1 MGKLRKLLKNFAY
14 VACPRGNG
22 VDTHRLWEAIYLGR
36 YPIIE
41 NNLWADSL
49 SYLKI
54 PLIQITEWSKEEVLS
69 LNLSSV
75 QKFSPQKIESIWIP
89 YWIKLLKS
97 V

>member
-1 MGKLRKLLKNFAY
+1 MRKLLKNFAC

-22 VDTHRLWEAIYLGR
+22 VDTHRLWETIYLGR

-41 NNLWADSL
+41 NNAWADSL
-49 SYLKI
+49 NYLKI
-54 PLIQITEWSKEEVLS
+54 PLIQINEWAKEEVLS

-75 QKFSPQKIESIWIP
+75 QKFNPQKIESIWIS
-89 YWIKLLKS
+89 YWLQLLKS